1 MSGCVEE
8 FPSIVVTEIL
18 SYLTWN
24 EKLNATQAVPSWKP
38 HLRTPAAWP
47 LVCYCSEGEEN
58 VYFVKEKR
66 ANLLICF
73 KIYGKYM
80 RHIDLA
86 FGYKTGRS
94 GLQILNAIANY
105 CPNVQ
110 SFHFVPQENPGAES
124 PAETRLTRSD
134 VVAVC
139 SILSNCKQL
148 SNVGIIS
155 PIILWSN
162 SPGTNLIL
170 ELCSANVANKVTE
183 LELISGSLL
192 DHDGYLKLLREFTGL
207 KKLMVRREK
216 INNEILLT
224 LVKNGLQE
232 ITLYQ
237 DEELALVDAQQL
249 GEKLWN
255 DILKINPKFR
265 VDLILQY
272 ILVIKDS
279 FITNMPLR
287 SLVLDDLVN
296 IVTKGVIDH
305 LVTYYNETLESFTYT
320 NLYLENFESGDSRL
334 PAALV
339 TMVKKCQHLHTLRYG
354 FPLSST
360 SILLLAKA
368 RKLRELT
375 IPAVEVSYE
384 MDWEVQEDWDIDFWQ
399 WLEANCK
406 SEPLLENAVSELL
419 GFRWQLFYE
428 NFNYLTFERNLGLNL

>member
-1 MSGCVEE
+1 MTCHVED

-18 SYLTWN
+18 SYLSWN
-24 EKLNATQAVPSWKP
+24 EKINAIQALWSWKP
-38 HLRTPAAWP
+38 HLHTPGAWP
-47 LVCYCSEGEEN
+47 LLRYCNEGEEN
-58 VYFVKEKR
+58 IYFVKEKR

-86 FGYKTGRS
+86 FGYKTGRT

-105 CPNVQ
+105 CPNIQ
-110 SFHFVPQENPGAES
+110 SFRFVPQENPETDS
-124 PAETRLTRSD
+124 LAETPLTRSD

-139 SILSNCKQL
+139 SILSNCKQIN
-148 SNVGIIS
+148 SVSIIS
-155 PIILWSN
+155 PIIIWSN
-162 SPGTNLIL
+162 SPGSNLLL
-170 ELCSANVANKVTE
+170 ELCNADVANKVTE

-192 DHDGYLKLLREFTGL
+192 DHEGYLKLLREFSGL

-216 INNEILLT
+216 VNNEILLG
-224 LVKNGLQE
+224 LIRNGLQE
-232 ITLYQ
+232 VTLYQ
-237 DEELALVDAQQL
+237 DEELELIDAQQL
-249 GEKLWN
+249 GEQFWN
-255 DILKINPKFR
+255 EVLKINPKFK

-305 LVTYYNETLESFTYT
+305 LVTYYSESLESFTYT

-339 TMVKKCQHLHTLRYG
+339 TMVEKCQHLHTLRYG

-360 SILLLAKA
+360 SVLLLAKA

-375 IPAVEVSYE
+375 VPAVEVSYDF
-384 MDWEVQEDWDIDFWQ
+384 DWEVQKEWSIDFLQ
-399 WLEANCK
+399 WLKTNCK
-406 SEPLLENAVSELL
+406 SEALLEKAVSDIL
-419 GFRWQLFYE
+419 GFEWHLYYE

>member
-1 MSGCVEE
+1 MMCCVEE

-18 SYLTWN
+18 SYLPWN
-24 EKLNATQAVPSWKP
+24 EKINATQAIWSWKP
-38 HLRTPAAWP
+38 HLHTPAAWP
-47 LVCYCSEGEEN
+47 VLLYCSEGEEN
-58 VYFVKEKR
+58 KYFVKEKR
-66 ANLLICF
+66 ANLLICL
-73 KIYGKYM
+73 KIYGKYL

-86 FGYKTGRS
+86 FGYKTGRT

-105 CPNVQ
+105 CPNIQ
-110 SFHFVPQENPGAES
+110 SFRFVPQENPGADSLE
-124 PAETRLTRSD
+124 ETPLTRSD

-139 SILSNCKQL
+139 SVLCNCKQL
-148 SNVGIIS
+148 KNVSIIS
-155 PIILWSN
+155 PIIVWSN
-162 SPGTNLIL
+162 SPGTNLLI
-170 ELCSANVANKVTE
+170 ELCSAGVADKVTE

-192 DHDGYLKLLREFTGL
+192 DHEGYLKLLRDFTSL

-216 INNEILLT
+216 INNEILLG
-224 LVKNGLQE
+224 LIRNGLQE
-232 ITLYQ
+232 VTLYQ
-237 DEELALVDAQQL
+237 DEELELIDAQQL
-249 GEKLWN
+249 GEKFWN
-255 DILKINPKFR
+255 EVLKINPKFK

-279 FITNMPLR
+279 FIKNMPLR

-305 LVTYYNETLESFTYT
+305 LVMHYSESLESFTYT

-339 TMVKKCQHLHTLRYG
+339 TLVEKCQHLHTLRYG

-375 IPAVEVSYE
+375 VPAVEVSYDF
-384 MDWEVQEDWDIDFWQ
+384 DWEVQKEWDMDFLL
-399 WLEANCK
+399 WLKTNCK
-406 SEPLLENAVSELL
+406 SELLLEKAVSEVL
-419 GFRWQLFYE
+419 GFEWHLCYE
-428 NFNYLTFERNLGLNL
+428 NCNYLTFERHLGLNL